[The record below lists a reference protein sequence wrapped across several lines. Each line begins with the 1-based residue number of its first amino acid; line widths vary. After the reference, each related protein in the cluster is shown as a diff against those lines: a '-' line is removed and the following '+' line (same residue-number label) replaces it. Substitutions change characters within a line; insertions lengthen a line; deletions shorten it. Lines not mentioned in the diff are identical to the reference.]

1 MCAYKGVG
9 VSRRKIVL
17 GRKAPR
23 GAHKSIKAYL
33 HHLGEYVNINGAT
46 ANGHCAILVMH
57 NVSQNEKRQLAKY
70 LQSNCSCSTFAS
82 YCTGHQR
89 RYNPC
94 P

>member
-57 NVSQNEKRQLAKY
+57 NVSQNEEA
-70 LQSNCSCSTFAS
+70 AS
-82 YCTGHQR
+82 QTLTK
-89 RYNPC
+89 
-94 P
+94 